1 MDPKFIRYRKIN
13 IFGSESAGKKT
24 LIKLLDL
31 NNQNLEYE
39 NDDENYEIIQKIKSS
54 YIKEKMYF
62 NVYIKQLNNN
72 KNLEK
77 YEIENLLYESELV
90 IIIINIKNN
99 ILENETNFINNI
111 TSFENNKII
120 ILYNNTESQNED
132 NNSLNEFKKK
142 YSKYQHFDISLKKN
156 DDIEQIKKILYN
168 KLYEDKKI
176 NLNNLVLFEEFNPN
190 SMSRSKK
197 KLKSLIKILIMGNSS
212 VGKTSLINRFFT
224 NTFNE
229 NLRETI
235 GTDNEESL
243 VKIDKKI
250 FQLSIWDT
258 KGIDKMKSLPMQF
271 YTNTSSYVILY
282 DVNIENSLNEIE
294 YLITQIKE
302 NSEKCFIYIIGNK
315 IDLNKRVIQ
324 KKDAEMF
331 ALRNKAKYGEISCKS
346 GLNVYEI
353 FTNIVFDSSQYSAD
367 ATQTFL
373 LSIENH
379 KNNYKNK
386 KSCC

>member
-197 KLKSLIKILIMGNSS
+197 KTKII
-212 VGKTSLINRFFT
+212 
-224 NTFNE
+224 
-229 NLRETI
+229 
-235 GTDNEESL
+235 
-243 VKIDKKI
+243 
-250 FQLSIWDT
+250 
-258 KGIDKMKSLPMQF
+258 
-271 YTNTSSYVILY
+271 
-282 DVNIENSLNEIE
+282 
-294 YLITQIKE
+294 
-302 NSEKCFIYIIGNK
+302 
-315 IDLNKRVIQ
+315 
-324 KKDAEMF
+324 
-331 ALRNKAKYGEISCKS
+331 
-346 GLNVYEI
+346 
-353 FTNIVFDSSQYSAD
+353 
-367 ATQTFL
+367 
-373 LSIENH
+373 
-379 KNNYKNK
+379 YKNINNGK
-386 KSCC
+386 FISW